1 VVRERSAKP
10 LCVGSI
16 PTRASKVLTWFQ
28 LVRASSPSVPLVHP
42 SFVRSG
48 SRLQAIQ
55 YAARVVGVEH
65 VALGSDF
72 DGATTMPFDVTAV
85 ALITNELRVA
95 GLSEHNIALI
105 MGGNVVRVLS
115 QSLTTG
121 TNPANEQSGM

>member
-65 VALGSDF
+65 VALGCDF
-72 DGATTMPFDVTAV
+72 DGATTMPFDVTGV
-85 ALITNELRVA
+85 PLTTDELRVA
-95 GLSEHNIALI
+95 GLSEHDIALI

-115 QSLTTG
+115 QSLTSG